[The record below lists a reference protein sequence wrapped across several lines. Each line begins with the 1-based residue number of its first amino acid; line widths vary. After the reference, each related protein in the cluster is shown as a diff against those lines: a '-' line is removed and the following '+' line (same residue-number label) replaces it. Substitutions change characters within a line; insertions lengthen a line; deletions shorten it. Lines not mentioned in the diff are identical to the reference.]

1 MKYSWNKSFN
11 SIHLHGLSAQRVL
24 EKDTVSAF
32 KDFDNSV
39 RMIETCPR
47 NYNAKQ
53 NVKNSTADPRNER
66 WNSAVWCSG
75 FGVTQ
80 AGDGAHLWPLSSTAR
95 VTWDKVL
102 HLTASLLPPIQR
114 GDNTLEGT
122 LWGMDRMPGK
132 LAEEHSHMAG
142 SPRSYYSYFFW
153 TLNWQGLWGPCYS
166 HTIIAVTCLSLEIC
180 KEPV

>member
-1 MKYSWNKSFN
+1 MVFFGALKDGRHQIPRVIFQQRTQLLTQILTMKYSWNKSFN

-53 NVKNSTADPRNER
+53 NVKNSTADPQNER

-80 AGDGAHLWPLSSTAR
+80 AGDGAHL
-95 VTWDKVL
+95 
-102 HLTASLLPPIQR
+102 
-114 GDNTLEGT
+114 
-122 LWGMDRMPGK
+122 
-132 LAEEHSHMAG
+132 
-142 SPRSYYSYFFW
+142 
-153 TLNWQGLWGPCYS
+153 
-166 HTIIAVTCLSLEIC
+166 
-180 KEPV
+180 